1 MSAPTVIE
9 DIRARKIFNSRG
21 EETIEIDV
29 ITWGGFGRASAPTG
43 KSKGKHEVASYPE
56 GEVDR
61 AVREVE
67 EVIAPEL
74 IGMNADEQQVVDM
87 LLHEIDGTSNFK
99 NIGGNTAYAIS
110 MAIAEAASATRGI
123 PLFQQLAGTFVSEL
137 PCPLGNVLGGGKH
150 AGRNAPDIQEFLT
163 LPTGVDSFSEA
174 AEANVRIHEGV
185 GHLIEKTDNS
195 FVGGRGDEGAWTPN
209 LGNEEALEIVS
220 KACETVSDELG
231 IEVGI
236 GLDIAA
242 SSFWDPNKK
251 QYVYSRDKVKRDQG
265 EQIDFLLGLIKKYH
279 LIYVEDPL
287 HEEDFDGFADL
298 TRKAKECLICG
309 DDLFT
314 TSRERL
320 SRGIKLKAANAI
332 IIKPNQIGTL
342 TDAYEAVKMAKRA
355 HYVPVASHRS
365 GESVDAHLAHTAV
378 AFGCP
383 IIKTGVVGGER
394 VAKIN
399 ELLRIEEALGNRA
412 KMAEIH
418 IGS

>member
-21 EETIEIDV
+21 EETIEIDI
-29 ITWGGFGRASAPTG
+29 ITWGGFGRASAPAG
-43 KSKGKHEVASYPE
+43 KSKGKHEVVSYPE
-56 GEVDR
+56 GEVDQ
-61 AVREVE
+61 AVKEVE

-74 IGMNADEQQVVDM
+74 IGMNTDEQQVIDL

-137 PCPLGNVLGGGKH
+137 PHPLGNALGGGKH
-150 AGRNAPDIQEFLT
+150 AGRNAPDIQEFLV
-163 LPTGVDSFSEA
+163 LPITVDSFAEA
-174 AEANVRIHEGV
+174 TEANVRIHERV
-185 GHLIEKTDNS
+185 GRLIEKADTS
-195 FVGGRGDEGAWTPN
+195 FAGGRGDEGAWTPN
-209 LGNEEALEIVS
+209 MGNEEALEIVS
-220 KACETVSDELG
+220 KACENVSDELG
-231 IEVGI
+231 IEVRI

-251 QYVYSRDKVKRDQG
+251 QYVYFRDRVKRDQG
-265 EQIDFLLGLIKKYH
+265 EQIDFLLDLIKKYH
-279 LIYVEDPL
+279 IVYVEDPL
-287 HEEDFDGFADL
+287 HEEDFDGFAEL

-314 TSRERL
+314 TNKERL
-320 SRGIKLKAANAI
+320 SRGIKLRAANAI

-342 TDAYEAVKMAKRA
+342 TDAYEVVKMAKRM

-365 GESVDAHLAHTAV
+365 GESVDTHLAHMAV

-383 IIKTGVVGGER
+383 IIKTGIIGGER
-394 VAKIN
+394 LAKIN

>member
-21 EETIEIDV
+21 EETIEADV
-29 ITWGGFGRASAPTG
+29 ITWGGFGRASAPAG
-43 KSKGKHEVASYPE
+43 KSKGKHEVISYPE
-56 GEVDR
+56 GEIDQ
-61 AVREVE
+61 AVKEVE

-74 IGMNADEQQVVDM
+74 IGMNTDEQRVIDL
-87 LLHEIDGTSNFK
+87 LLHEIDGTANFK

-123 PLFQQLAGTFVSEL
+123 PLFQQLAGTLVTEL
-137 PCPLGNVLGGGKH
+137 PHPLGNVLGGGKH
-150 AGRNAPDIQEFLT
+150 ASRNAPDIQEFLA
-163 LPTGVDSFSEA
+163 LPISGDSFAEA
-174 AEANVRIHEGV
+174 TEANVRIHERV
-185 GHLIEKTDNS
+185 GQLIQKADAS
-195 FVGGRGDEGAWTPN
+195 FAGGRGDEGAWTPN
-209 LGNEEALEIVS
+209 MGNEKALGVVS

-231 IEVGI
+231 IEVRI
-236 GLDIAA
+236 GLDLAA
-242 SSFWDPNKK
+242 SSFWNPSKK
-251 QYVYSRDKVKRDQG
+251 QYVYLRDKVKRDQG

-279 LIYVEDPL
+279 IIYVEDPL
-287 HEEDFDGFADL
+287 HEEDFEGFAEL
-298 TRKAKECLICG
+298 TRKAKDCLICG

-314 TSRERL
+314 TNKERL
-320 SRGIKLKAANAI
+320 SRGIKMRAANSI

-342 TDAYEAVKMAKRA
+342 TDAYEVVKMAKRV

-365 GESVDAHLAHTAV
+365 GESIDAHLAHIAV

-394 VAKIN
+394 LAKIN